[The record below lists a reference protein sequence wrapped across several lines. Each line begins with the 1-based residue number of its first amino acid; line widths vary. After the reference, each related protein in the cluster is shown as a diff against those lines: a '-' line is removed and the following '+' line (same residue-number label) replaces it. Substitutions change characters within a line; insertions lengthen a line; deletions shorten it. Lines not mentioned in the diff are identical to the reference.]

1 MTEHHPT
8 PELAEA
14 QRRYRILRASVS
26 DYHYH
31 VRVEGGRVVAKFHGA
46 NCELITGY
54 TSEEYAADP
63 SLWIAIVWQEDLLV
77 IERQTSEVLAEQPA
91 SAIEYRIR
99 RKDGQLRWIRKTVV
113 PYHDA
118 DGRLIAYDS
127 LLRDITDSKWAA
139 ESLRESEERF
149 RLLFE
154 DDLTGDY
161 LAAPDGTILLC
172 NQAFVNIFG
181 FSTRE
186 EAIGRNLA
194 DLYVAPLSWPRFIQ
208 LLSDNKTF
216 ERSERVSLHSDG
228 TNRHVIETVLGTFDA
243 QGTLLRLKGYVFDDT
258 HSKLATTRLHR
269 RNAELEDAVS
279 QRTQALSEKHDHLE
293 AIWNSAF
300 DAIITIDIQGL
311 IETVNWAA
319 EKMFGYAKAEMI
331 GQNVKLLMPSPYR
344 EEHDG
349 YLRHYRET
357 GRARILN
364 MPRELV
370 ARRKDGTTF
379 PIDLSVSPVDHS
391 DYFTGVIRD
400 ISERK
405 QLQEHVLES
414 AAEEQRR
421 IGLELHDGTGQEL
434 TGLSLVA
441 GTLFNLVNAVPVK
454 ESNGE
459 RVRQFD
465 QASFTRLYEIAKR
478 LNEKIAEANR
488 LVYQLS
494 HGIMPVQ
501 IDSEAL
507 RSALDELA
515 ASIHAPPKIS
525 CSFDCPLPVMAAN
538 NTAATHLYRIAQEAV
553 NNALKHSQAK
563 EIRIS
568 LRQNDDQIALEVS
581 DDGVGIDAAG
591 SRVDITRKDRGMG
604 LRTMQYRAG
613 MIAGTLQIQR
623 RETGGT
629 LVRCVSLCKRG
640 VVCGD

>member
-1 MTEHHPT
+1 MTEHQPT

-186 EAIGRNLA
+186 EAVGRNLA

-243 QGTLLRLKGYVFDDT
+243 QGTLLRVKGYVFDDT

-279 QRTQALSEKHDHLE
+279 QRTQALREKHDHLE

-311 IETVNWAA
+311 IETANWAA
-319 EKMFGYAKAEMI
+319 EKMFGYAKSEMI

-357 GRARILN
+357 GHARILN

-379 PIDLSVSPVDHS
+379 PIDLSVTPVDHS

-591 SRVDITRKDRGMG
+591 SRVDTTRKDRGMG

-629 LVRCVSLCKRG
+629 LVRCVSLRKGG
-640 VVCGD
+640 VICGD